1 LPRTLTNTTVL
12 SNFAAV
18 GRLDLLRDIF
28 GRLYVTNEVYEE
40 VLDGLEEGYGFYAG
54 IDAQVYPFHE
64 SGWMVLVAMAED
76 EEVQIFRSLPRQ
88 LHHGEA
94 SCLAIA
100 EYCGWAFLSDD
111 KFAREIAR
119 VQGIAVSGTL
129 GVLVRAVKSGL
140 LSAAQGDDLLQQMI
154 RRGYYSPYNSLSPLL
169 ENDPALR

>member
-1 LPRTLTNTTVL
+1 MPRTLTNTTVL

-40 VLDGLEEGYGFYAG
+40 LLDGLEEGYGFYAG

-64 SGWMVLVAMAED
+64 SGWIVLVAMAED

-94 SCLAIA
+94 S
-100 EYCGWAFLSDD
+100 
-111 KFAREIAR
+111 
-119 VQGIAVSGTL
+119 
-129 GVLVRAVKSGL
+129 
-140 LSAAQGDDLLQQMI
+140 
-154 RRGYYSPYNSLSPLL
+154 
-169 ENDPALR
+169 